1 MPGHSLEVTES
12 SKYLGITTSRGPYLG
27 QTYTPS
33 SWEGEQD
40 YRIGFLRRNFRDY
53 TITVKR
59 VTYVTIVIPAM
70 EYAPTV
76 WDPVCQ
82 MHIQLLATTM
92 TLRQLRR
99 WWGLPEDRIHADY
112 WQEIAIFQICQ
123 SLDRVI
129 FGTWALISINFVEVH

>member
-1 MPGHSLEVTES
+1 
-12 SKYLGITTSRGPYLG
+12 
-27 QTYTPS
+27 
-33 SWEGEQD
+33 
-40 YRIGFLRRNFRDY
+40 
-53 TITVKR
+53 
-59 VTYVTIVIPAM
+59 M

-112 WQEIAIFQICQ
+112 WQEIAIFQM
-123 SLDRVI
+123 SK
-129 FGTWALISINFVEVH
+129 FGQGYFWHLGLNFNKLRRGPLGNAAYQMAHVKHQTPWMVP